1 MRFKILTRLFAA
13 TLLLA
18 LLVSCA
24 GKSDEKTIVVAS
36 IEPQHALLEQL
47 VAPGTEI
54 VTIMGRGANP
64 ETFEPTLAQRASVD
78 KASIF
83 FATGALPFE
92 KALEESARG
101 TTFVDTSAG
110 IVPIYGTHGHSHGHD
125 AGHDSEGAPD
135 PHVWSSVSSA
145 KIMAANMAAAL
156 IEADPANKDM
166 YLANL
171 RKLDAHLDSLDAAIA
186 ERLQA
191 APTRAFAIWHPS
203 LSYFA
208 RDYGLEQIIVGQEG
222 KEMSARQLRDV
233 IDDATGH
240 NVKVFFFQREYDTRQ
255 AQSINSALGARLV
268 TIDPMAYD
276 WEKQLIMICDELSR
290 P

>member
-13 TLLLA
+13 AVLLA
-18 LLVSCA
+18 LVSCA
-24 GKSDEKTIVVAS
+24 RKTDGKTVVVAS
-36 IEPQHALLEQL
+36 IEPQRALLEQL

-92 KALEESARG
+92 KALEESARA

-125 AGHDSEGAPD
+125 DTDSHGAPD

-156 IEADPANKDM
+156 IEVDPTNKDM
-166 YLANL
+166 YSANL
-171 RKLDAHLDSLDAAIA
+171 RKLDAHLDSLDAVLA
-186 ERLQA
+186 ERLQMV
-191 APTRAFAIWHPS
+191 PTRAFAIWHPS

-276 WEKQLIMICDELSR
+276 WEKQLIMISDELSR

>member
-13 TLLLA
+13 AVLLA
-18 LLVSCA
+18 LVSCA
-24 GKSDEKTIVVAS
+24 RKTDGKTVVVAS
-36 IEPQHALLEQL
+36 IEPQRALLEQL

-125 AGHDSEGAPD
+125 DTDSHGAPD

-166 YLANL
+166 YSANL
-171 RKLDAHLDSLDAAIA
+171 RKLDAHLDSLDAVLA
-186 ERLQA
+186 ERLQD

-276 WEKQLIMICDELSR
+276 WEKQLIMISDELSR

>member
-1 MRFKILTRLFAA
+1 MFKTLTRLFAA
-13 TLLLA
+13 VVLLA
-18 LLVSCA
+18 LVSCA
-24 GKSDEKTIVVAS
+24 PKTDGETVIVAS
-36 IEPQHALLEQL
+36 IEPQRALLEQL

-78 KASIF
+78 NASVF

-92 KALEESARG
+92 KALEESARA
-101 TTFVDTSAG
+101 TKFVDTSAG
-110 IVPIYGTHGHSHGHD
+110 IEPIYGTHGHSHAHHD
-125 AGHDSEGAPD
+125 DGDSHGAPD
-135 PHVWSSVSSA
+135 PHVWSSVKSA
-145 KIMAANMAAAL
+145 KIMAANMARAL
-156 IEADPANKDM
+156 IEADPDNTEM
-166 YLANL
+166 YSENL
-171 RKLDAHLDSLDAAIA
+171 RKLDAHLDSLDAVLA
-186 ERLQA
+186 ERLQG

-233 IDDATGH
+233 IDTASGH

-255 AQSINSALGARLV
+255 AESINSALGARLV

-276 WEKQLIMICDELSR
+276 WEQQLIMISDELSR